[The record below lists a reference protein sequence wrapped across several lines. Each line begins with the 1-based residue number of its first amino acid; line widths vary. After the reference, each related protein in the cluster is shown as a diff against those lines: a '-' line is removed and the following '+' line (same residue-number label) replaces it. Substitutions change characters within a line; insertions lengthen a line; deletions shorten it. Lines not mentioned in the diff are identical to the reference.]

1 MKSVWKF
8 FTSLRL
14 TVVLLGLS
22 VLLVFFGTLAQ
33 VDEGLWKAQKIW
45 FESWIVTGQHLQLF
59 GLKFTV
65 PFFPGGYAIGFT
77 FLAGLIAAFI
87 KRFAWRK
94 DKIGIHLTHGGVIL
108 LLLGQ
113 LLTQELAIESYIEFK
128 EGETK
133 SYAEHHLK
141 NELAFAR
148 DAGDGQEEVIVIPEA
163 MVKAGAEIQ
172 HEKLPFTV
180 RVKEFGVN
188 SVARRRG
195 PVVDG
200 PGLATEGIGKQL
212 FIEPRGEATDMDS
225 RNLPYAYIELLQGGQ
240 SLGTWLVTPWLAM
253 FGVGPQE
260 VAAGGQKFRVA
271 LRFERHYEPFAMTL
285 LKTSNENYRGTDIPK
300 NFRSRVRV
308 VDSATR
314 EAREVDIYMN
324 HPLRYAGL
332 TFYQARMGRDGE
344 NPNVGTSALQVVRN
358 PGWLTPYAG
367 VFIVAAG
374 MYIQFRHHLL
384 KFLGKR
390 LGTAGLIGWQRI
402 LARLGE
408 VGSLGYLV
416 IRFTLKLFGYAS

>member
-1 MKSVWKF
+1 MKSVWNF

-14 TVVLLGLS
+14 TVTLLALS

-33 VDEGLWKAQKIW
+33 VDEGLWKAQKTW
-45 FESWIVTGQHLQLF
+45 FESYVVVGQHLQLF
-59 GLKFTV
+59 GWKFTV
-65 PFFPGGYAIGFT
+65 PIFPGGYLIGFT

-94 DKIGIHLTHGGVIL
+94 EKIGIHLTHAGVIL

-113 LLTQELAIESYIEFK
+113 LLTQELAVESYIDFK

-148 DAGDGQEEVIVIPEA
+148 DAAGGQEEIVAIPES
-163 MVKAGAEIQ
+163 MVKTGTEIQ

-188 SVARRRG
+188 CAVRRRG
-195 PVVDG
+195 PAVDG
-200 PGLATEGIGKQL
+200 PGIATQGVGKQL
-212 FIEPRGEATDMDS
+212 FVEPRGEVADMES

-253 FGVGPQE
+253 FGAGPQVVE
-260 VAAGGQKFRVA
+260 VGGQKFRPE

-285 LKTSNENYRGTDIPK
+285 LKTSNELYRGTTIPK

-308 VDSATR
+308 VDAGTR

-324 HPLRYAGL
+324 HPLRYSGL
-332 TFYQARMGRDGE
+332 TFYQARMSPPGVEPR
-344 NPNVGTSALQVVRN
+344 TSTLQVVRN

-390 LGTAGLIGWQRI
+390 LGTAGLMGWQRI
-402 LARLGE
+402 LARVGE
-408 VGSLGYLV
+408 IGSLGYLV
-416 IRFTLKLFGYAS
+416 GRFTLKLFGYAS

>member
-14 TVVLLGLS
+14 TVTLLALS
-22 VLLVFFGTLAQ
+22 VLLIFFGTLAQ

-45 FESWIVTGQHLQLF
+45 FESYVVIGQHLQLF
-59 GLKFTV
+59 GWKFTV
-65 PFFPGGYAIGFT
+65 PIFPGGYLIGFT

-87 KRFAWRK
+87 KRFAWRR
-94 DKIGIHLTHGGVIL
+94 DKIGIHLTHAGVIV

-113 LLTQELAIESYIEFK
+113 LLTQELAVESYIEFK

-148 DAGDGQEEVIVIPEA
+148 DAGGGQEEVVVIPET

-188 SVARRRG
+188 CVARRRG
-195 PVVDG
+195 PAVDG
-200 PGLATEGIGKQL
+200 PGIATQGVGKQL
-212 FIEPRGEATDMDS
+212 VVEPRGEVTDMDS
-225 RNLPYAYIELLQGGQ
+225 RNLPYAYIELVQGGQ
-240 SLGTWLVTPWLAM
+240 SLGTWLVTPWLAL
-253 FGVGPQE
+253 FGAGSQE
-260 VAAGGQKFRVA
+260 VAVGGQKFRA
-271 LRFERHYEPFAMTL
+271 ELRFERHYEPFAMTL
-285 LKTSNENYRGTDIPK
+285 LKTSNEIYRGTDIPK
-300 NFRSRVRV
+300 NFRSRVRL

-332 TFYQARMGRDGE
+332 TFYQARMGRDQDD
-344 NPNVGTSALQVVRN
+344 PKRGTSALQVVRN

-390 LGTAGLIGWQRI
+390 LGTVGLVGWKRM
-402 LARLGE
+402 LARLAEIGA
-408 VGSLGYLV
+408 LGYPV
-416 IRFTLKLFGYAS
+416 ARFTLKLFGYAS